1 MLTPGCATAEEETIM
16 ATRPRPLSPHLQVYR
31 PMYTMVLS
39 IAHRLTGLGLALGLA
54 LLAWWLVAL
63 ASGPVAYARL
73 RALMGSP
80 PGYLVLAGFVLAFW
94 YHFCNGLRHLNWDIG
109 RGFEKASARRSGALV
124 VVATLGLAA
133 ATLLAMLRV
142 GARP

>member
-1 MLTPGCATAEEETIM
+1 M
-16 ATRPRPLSPHLQVYR
+16 ATRPRPLSPHLQIYR

-39 IAHRLTGLGLALGLA
+39 ITHRATGLGLTAGLV
-54 LLAWWLVAL
+54 LLAGWLWAL

-73 RALMGSP
+73 QALLGSP
-80 PGYLVLAGFVLAFW
+80 PGCLVLGALVLAFW

-124 VVATLGLAA
+124 VVATLALGA
-133 ATLLAMLRV
+133 ATLLALWHG

>member
-1 MLTPGCATAEEETIM
+1 M

-39 IAHRLTGLGLALGLA
+39 ILHRATGLGLAVGLL
-54 LLAWWLVAL
+54 LLAWWLLAL
-63 ASGPVAYARL
+63 ASGPVAYARFG
-73 RALMGSP
+73 ALLGSP
-80 PGYLVLAGFVLAFW
+80 PGLLVLAGLVLSFW
-94 YHFCNGLRHLNWDIG
+94 YHFCNGLRHLNWDMG

-124 VVATLGLAA
+124 VIASLCLAA
-133 ATLLAMLRV
+133 ATLFALLHV